1 LPPSTATKLQVA
13 EPTGIAPLRRRPG
26 PTGLTM
32 VGGGV
37 RAAEVA
43 ECAVIEQLHAQLT
56 KLQVAE
62 PAGTVPLRRRP
73 RATRLTMVGGGIRAA
88 EVAECAVAQ

>member
-1 LPPSTATKLQVA
+1 
-13 EPTGIAPLRRRPG
+13 
-26 PTGLTM
+26 M

-37 RAAEVA
+37 RTAEVA
-43 ECAVIEQLHAQLT
+43 ECAVAKQLHAQLT